1 MSVYISDDFNYGTQV
16 TIKYAVKFYK
26 LIHVVGTIQNLKG
39 GAWTTNSIKLLYDNS
54 SATLAP
60 PYDVPIVPGSINS
73 GTQQVI
79 WNLSLTPQGGFYGF
93 FPNTYSGVVVYSIT
107 YVLK

>member
-16 TIKYAVKFYK
+16 TIKYVAVKFYK

-60 PYDVPIVPGSINS
+60 PYDVPIVPGSN
-73 GTQQVI
+73 Q
-79 WNLSLTPQGGFYGF
+79 
-93 FPNTYSGVVVYSIT
+93 
-107 YVLK
+107 